1 MKRLFIAVPVN
12 LSPTLIN
19 HTLNLQKEFYRDHI
33 VWVKPDLQH
42 LTLRFLGKTP
52 DNFIDQLLKS
62 MEIVAQETEKFELE
76 INKLG
81 VFGSKYAPKVLWY
94 GFQDFIKFKE
104 LFLKLEPLI
113 NNIGFEPNYGNF
125 VPHLTIGRIKKIENK
140 RMFTE
145 IVTQN
150 QPIFSQTIPIHE
162 IQLIRSKL
170 SADGPKY
177 TILDKFNLQ

>member
-62 MEIVAQETEKFELE
+62 MEIVAQETE
-76 INKLG
+76 
-81 VFGSKYAPKVLWY
+81 
-94 GFQDFIKFKE
+94 
-104 LFLKLEPLI
+104 
-113 NNIGFEPNYGNF
+113 
-125 VPHLTIGRIKKIENK
+125 IGRAH
-140 RMFTE
+140 
-145 IVTQN
+145 V
-150 QPIFSQTIPIHE
+150 
-162 IQLIRSKL
+162 
-170 SADGPKY
+170 
-177 TILDKFNLQ
+177 